1 MKISKS
7 QLKQIIKEEI
17 ETLNNEQQLNE
28 NPAVLAQIAKHLPEI
43 LELVKMM
50 PQLTQMMQSMGSG
63 GSGGATPGATP
74 ASE

>member
-17 ETLNNEQQLNE
+17 ETLNDEQQLNE

-63 GSGGATPGATP
+63 ESGGPTPGATP